1 MFSNFPRVPQPRE
14 LPQGCLI
21 ALIVA
26 ATLWFIGWTV
36 ILVLALGL
44 LRSSS

>member
-1 MFSNFPRVPQPRE
+1 MFSNLPRVPRMRE

-44 LRSSS
+44 LRSTS

>member
-1 MFSNFPRVPQPRE
+1 MFSNLPQFRE

-26 ATLWFIGWTV
+26 AALWFLAWTV
-36 ILVLALGL
+36 VLVLALNL
-44 LRSSS
+44 LRSTS